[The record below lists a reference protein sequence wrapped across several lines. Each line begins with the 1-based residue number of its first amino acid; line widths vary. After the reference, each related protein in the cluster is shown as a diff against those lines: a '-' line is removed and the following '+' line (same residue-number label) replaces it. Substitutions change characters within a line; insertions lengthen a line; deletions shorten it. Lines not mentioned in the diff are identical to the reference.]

1 MSPFN
6 SSEQPELYANRTG
19 LSCRTATELQP
30 QDSPQDSFC
39 ERKRGSQN
47 ICPMQLRYIY
57 PYNWG
62 VYGVNVHKYAMHW
75 EYGCI
80 WDSFFRV
87 TPKLEKVVVESA
99 LFWEMKKCFSNEG
112 VQTGS
117 QVGMLFFKGYAP
129 VNVGVISQS
138 LANPVTRTNWR
149 MLAKQYETRVK
160 CDVGP
165 CKTNTSLHKLNWH

>member
-1 MSPFN
+1 M
-6 SSEQPELYANRTG
+6 
-19 LSCRTATELQP
+19 
-30 QDSPQDSFC
+30 
-39 ERKRGSQN
+39 
-47 ICPMQLRYIY
+47 
-57 PYNWG
+57 
-62 VYGVNVHKYAMHW
+62 
-75 EYGCI
+75 
-80 WDSFFRV
+80 
-87 TPKLEKVVVESA
+87 ESA

-165 CKTNTSLHKLNWH
+165 CKTNTWIFLQLTWCYVWRGNQWSGLPSVFLCGRPPRREPKQLEGWRDHHMIPSHQTWFAGQFPIYIILYIIIFFICIYIVI